1 VTEGGIGAAS
11 ASAPAGPAVA
21 SPGRVGESPRKR
33 SFFGSIK
40 KALAPSS
47 KSAVD
52 RDV

>member
-1 VTEGGIGAAS
+1 VTEGGISGAS
-11 ASAPAGPAVA
+11 ASAPAGPAA
-21 SPGRVGESPRKR
+21 AATGRVGESPRKR

-47 KSAVD
+47 KSSAD